1 MRHFFIYMPFK
12 FSPTSNIAKLIIVVE
27 LILVIYLLNTL
38 TVSVYRGYQIDKV
51 INEFETENRRIEDD
65 NRQKSEDYEYFTS
78 PNYIEKIAKQN
89 LGLVNPGEEVI
100 ILSDQPA
107 VSDENAPED
116 SSVTP
121 YSDLNNAEKW
131 WIFFFDRKTTL
142 Q

>member
-1 MRHFFIYMPFK
+1 MPFK

-51 INEFETENRRIEDD
+51 IDEFEQDNRRIEQE
-65 NRQKSEDYEYFTS
+65 NRQKSEDYDYFTS

-100 ILSDQPA
+100 ILSNQGEVGVKNPD
-107 VSDENAPED
+107 VNEERD
-116 SSVTP
+116 SELAGL
-121 YSDLNNAEKW
+121 DNGQRW
-131 WIFFFDRKTTL
+131 WVFFFDRNRSL

>member
-1 MRHFFIYMPFK
+1 MPFK

-51 INEFETENRRIEDD
+51 IQDFEEENRRIEEE

-78 PNYIEKIAKQN
+78 QNYIEKIAKQN

-100 ILSDQPA
+100 ILSNQPTA
-107 VSDENAPED
+107 TSSNQALDDEKD
-116 SSVTP
+116 SELAGLDNSQ
-121 YSDLNNAEKW
+121 KW
-131 WIFFFDRKTTL
+131 WVFFFDRNRPL

>member
-1 MRHFFIYMPFK
+1 MPFK

-51 INEFETENRRIEDD
+51 ISEFEVENRRIEDE
-65 NRQKSEDYEYFTS
+65 NRKKSEDYEYFTS

-100 ILSDQPA
+100 ILADMP
-107 VSDENAPED
+107 VSDDERGLEESP
-116 SSVTP
+116 STP

-131 WIFFFDRKTTL
+131 WIFFFDRKPTL